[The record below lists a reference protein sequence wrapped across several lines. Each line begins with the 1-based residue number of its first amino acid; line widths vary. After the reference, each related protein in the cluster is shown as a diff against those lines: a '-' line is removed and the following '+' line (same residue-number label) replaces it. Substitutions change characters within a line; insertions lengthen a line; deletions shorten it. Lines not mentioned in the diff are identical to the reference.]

1 MRDVKQKPRNNAPKV
16 MEKARDVGAEMK
28 KVYYRAK
35 TKADIDNDQY
45 DSPAEYAEAE
55 LSDMTHDGIDTT
67 RKVIRKTGKKV
78 EQKVRKQ
85 IEKRIDKHEKKLEQ
99 KLEEK
104 LKKEIEQGEEPQ
116 PERESNH
123 RKERSRGKD
132 RPEKEQK
139 SRRRELKRR
148 PEGEKSKKP
157 KTEKVPRKT
166 ETVKTKQPAHSKPAY
181 SEAKPQVKP
190 GHTSASPRLAPK
202 NTAATVKKAPAKTVK
217 GSSQSVKTV
226 EQSAKVSTKATA
238 KAAQETARVT
248 EKAAQAAKVAAEK
261 AAQAAKVAA
270 EAAVKAAKALAKFIA
285 EAAKAAAE
293 AIKELV
299 AAIIAG
305 GWVSVIVIAVI
316 AVVALLVCSAFGVFA
331 TEDMSGCKPMSEI
344 IAEINDEYH
353 QRMENDAC
361 AVDIGE
367 YDALMVSYVGDGD
380 GDAPVNNWNDV
391 IAVFAVYCSTNPDDA
406 MDVIQLTDIS
416 IDYIR
421 RIFYEMNWYDLTT
434 DGRYD
439 EEEEMWIKTV
449 YVHQHSMTYQEAAD
463 HFGFNDY
470 QREILYEMMKPEY
483 CTYYARLM
491 GINVSGDANIN
502 EILAQLPATKGGDV
516 VRMALT
522 KLGAPYVLGAKGDD
536 KFDCSGLVCWSI
548 SQVDPELGAHFWV
561 CAADQAFYCHNHG
574 IEVEQSELQPGDLVF
589 WQKRDCSGCGR
600 WNEIHHV
607 GIYIGLGQ
615 VIEASSSKGRVV
627 VRPLWSTESY
637 PVYMFGRPY

>member
-1 MRDVKQKPRNNAPKV
+1 
-16 MEKARDVGAEMK
+16 MENARDVGAGMK

-67 RKVIRKTGKKV
+67 RKVVRKTGKKV

-85 IEKRIDKHEKKLEQ
+85 IEKRIDKYEKKLEQ

-104 LKKEIEQGEEPQ
+104 LRKETEQSEEPQ
-116 PERESNH
+116 QERNGKH
-123 RKERSRGKD
+123 RTDRSRGKD
-132 RPEKEQK
+132 RPEKEQNN
-139 SRRRELKRR
+139 RRTERKRR

-166 ETVKTKQPAHSKPAY
+166 ETVKTKQSAHSKPAY

-190 GHTSASPRLAPK
+190 GHTSASPKLAPK

-238 KAAQETARVT
+238 KAAQETVRAT

-261 AAQAAKVAA
+261 AAQAAKAAA

-344 IAEINDEYH
+344 IAEINNEYH

-361 AVDIGE
+361 AIDIGE

-421 RIFYEMNWYDLTT
+421 RIFYEMNWYELTT

-439 EEEEMWIKTV
+439 EDEEMWIKTV
-449 YVHQHSMTYQEAAD
+449 YVHQHAMTYKEAAD

-491 GINVSGDANIN
+491 GINVNGDANIN
-502 EILAQLPATKGGDV
+502 EILAQIPATKGGDV

-522 KLGAPYVLGAKGDD
+522 KLGAPYVLGARGDD

-574 IEVEQSELQPGDLVF
+574 IEVEQNELQPGDLVF

-627 VRPLWSTESY
+627 IRPLWSTESY
-637 PVYMFGRPY
+637 PIYMFGRPY

>member
-16 MEKARDVGAEMK
+16 MEKARDIGAGMK
-28 KVYYRAK
+28 KAYYRAK
-35 TKADIDNDQY
+35 TKADMDNDQY

-67 RKVIRKTGKKV
+67 RKVVRKTGKKV

-85 IEKRIDKHEKKLEQ
+85 VEKRIEKHEKKLEQ

-104 LKKEIEQGEEPQ
+104 LKKETEQSDEPR
-116 PERESNH
+116 PERDGKH
-123 RKERSRGKD
+123 RTDRSRGKD
-132 RPEKEQK
+132 RPKKEQK
-139 SRRRELKRR
+139 SRRMERKRHT
-148 PEGEKSKKP
+148 EGEKSKKP

-190 GHTSASPRLAPK
+190 GHTSASPKLAPK

-238 KAAQETARVT
+238 KAAQETAKVT

-270 EAAVKAAKALAKFIA
+270 EAAVKAAKAFAKFIA

-305 GWVSVIVIAVI
+305 GWVSVIVIVVI

-361 AVDIGE
+361 AIDIGQ

-391 IAVFAVYCSTNPDDA
+391 IAVFAVACTTDGVDPIQ
-406 MDVIQLTDIS
+406 VIEMTDIS

-421 RIFYEMNWYDLTT
+421 RIFYEMNWYELTT
-434 DGRYD
+434 DGHYD
-439 EEEEMWIKTV
+439 EDEEMWIKTV
-449 YVHQHSMTYQEAAD
+449 YVHQHSMSYREAAD

-483 CTYYARLM
+483 CSYYARLM
-491 GINVSGDANIN
+491 GINVNGDANIN

-574 IEVEQSELQPGDLVF
+574 TEVEQNALQPGDLVF

-627 VRPLWSTESY
+627 IRPLWSTESY
-637 PVYMFGRPY
+637 PIYMFGRPY

>member
-1 MRDVKQKPRNNAPKV
+1 
-16 MEKARDVGAEMK
+16 MEKARDVGAGMK

-55 LSDMTHDGIDTT
+55 LSDMTHDGVETT
-67 RKVIRKTGKKV
+67 RKVVRKTGKKV

-85 IEKRIDKHEKKLEQ
+85 IEKRIEKHEKKLEQ

-104 LKKEIEQGEEPQ
+104 LKKETEQGEEHR
-116 PERESNH
+116 PERDGKH
-123 RKERSRGKD
+123 RTDRSRGRD

-139 SRRRELKRR
+139 SRRMERKRHT
-148 PEGEKSKKP
+148 EGQKSKKP
-157 KTEKVPRKT
+157 KTEKAPRKT

-190 GHTSASPRLAPK
+190 GHTSASPKLAPK

-217 GSSQSVKTV
+217 GSSQSAKTV

-238 KAAQETARVT
+238 KAAQETAKVT
-248 EKAAQAAKVAAEK
+248 EKAAQAAKAAAEK

-316 AVVALLVCSAFGVFA
+316 AVVALLVCSAFGLFA
-331 TEDMSGCKPMSEI
+331 HEDTTGCKPMSEI
-344 IAEINDEYH
+344 IAEINSEYH
-353 QRMENDAC
+353 ERMENDAL
-361 AVDIGE
+361 AIDIGN
-367 YDALMVSYVGDGD
+367 YDALMISYIGEGDGES
-380 GDAPVNNWNDV
+380 PVNNWNDV
-391 IAVFAVYCSTNPDDA
+391 LAVFAVCCTTDSVDPIQVMEFT
-406 MDVIQLTDIS
+406 DVS

-421 RIFYEMNWYDLTT
+421 NIFYQMNTYTLTT
-434 DGRYD
+434 GGAYD
-439 EEEEMWIKTV
+439 EEEEMYVLTV
-449 YVHQHSMTYQEAAD
+449 YINQYCMDYREAAD
-463 HFGFNDY
+463 YFQLTDY

-483 CTYYARLM
+483 CEYYAKLM
-491 GINVSGDANIN
+491 GINVSGGANVN
-502 EILAQLPATKGGDV
+502 EILSLLPAGTGGDV
-516 VRMALT
+516 CRAAIS

-548 SQVDPELGAHFWV
+548 NQVDPDLGAHFWAR
-561 CAADQAFYCHNHG
+561 AADQAYYCHIHDME
-574 IEVEQSELQPGDLVF
+574 IEQSELQPGDLVF
-589 WQKRDCSGCGR
+589 WQNRQCSGCGR
-600 WNEIHHV
+600 WNEVHHT
-607 GIYIGLGQ
+607 GIYIGLGM
-615 VIEASSSKGRVV
+615 VIEASCSKGRVV
-627 VRPLWSTESY
+627 IRDLWSTYNY
-637 PVYMFGRPY
+637 PIYMFARPYS